1 MVTQMPYG
9 FPRGA
14 ASKDVLRGVLP
25 DGDFSRSAG
34 PHRPCSSTVCCAPH
48 VSCPQRGLTARRRA
62 ADLWS
67 IRRCLCSRAD
77 KPEPVCRI
85 CRERSP
91 SVARRLQPDWGC
103 SPGAVRF
110 RTTPSACRGVSE
122 KFLPLPVPPA
132 ETLVPCSK
140 TILSYSEICAVSG
153 EMKQGLAKQFDAE
166 TNRHLHK
173 MNRYLHIE

>member
-1 MVTQMPYG
+1 MPYG

-34 PHRPCSSTVCCAPH
+34 PHRPCSSAVCCAPH
-48 VSCPQRGLTARRRA
+48 VSCPQRGLTTRRRA

-77 KPEPVCRI
+77 KSEPVCRI

-91 SVARRLQPDWGC
+91 SVTRRFQPDWGC

-122 KFLPLPVPPA
+122 RPARTERRGDPQGRLPPCRPRHG
-132 ETLVPCSK
+132 ETQSHALRQSLRP
-140 TILSYSEICAVSG
+140 
-153 EMKQGLAKQFDAE
+153 DP
-166 TNRHLHK
+166 
-173 MNRYLHIE
+173 

>member
-1 MVTQMPYG
+1 MPVRRITERLGNLAPLMRQGLPCPDEQILHFGLLRNRKTSCG
-9 FPRGA
+9 FA
-14 ASKDVLRGVLP
+14 
-25 DGDFSRSAG
+25 
-34 PHRPCSSTVCCAPH
+34 
-48 VSCPQRGLTARRRA
+48 
-62 ADLWS
+62 
-67 IRRCLCSRAD
+67 LCH
-77 KPEPVCRI
+77 
-85 CRERSP
+85 
-91 SVARRLQPDWGC
+91 
-103 SPGAVRF
+103 
-110 RTTPSACRGVSE
+110 